1 MRARTA
7 TVGDLEAV
15 FQELSKRMS
24 DEYVAAGKDSKVA
37 YDNLMMNLKEGRA
50 HALVEKD
57 APLAIV
63 AWHEQQDVANTLFAA
78 REDFF
83 TASSVRFC
91 KRHIRRIQALT
102 GNLPVRSRSWVDR
115 DEIVR
120 RAAPDVVEAR
130 FDDFRFTN
138 ISYDSQT
145 VSGDLGVEDFTAEPY
160 PAGQFSPALF
170 PGLF

>member
-1 MRARTA
+1 MSRSITPQSRAAIQAAQTPEIFCILLTIAHEGLPAPIRVCDGGEDIVSRGETFVAYPFALSLPDDSEGRSPRARLSIDNVERQIVMAVRDLA
-7 TVGDLEAV
+7 TSPFVTV
-15 FQELSKRMS
+15 
-24 DEYVAAGKDSKVA
+24 
-37 YDNLMMNLKEGRA
+37 
-50 HALVEKD
+50 
-57 APLAIV
+57 
-63 AWHEQQDVANTLFAA
+63 
-78 REDFF
+78 
-83 TASSVRFC
+83 
-91 KRHIRRIQALT
+91 
-102 GNLPVRSRSWVDR
+102 
-115 DEIVR
+115 EIVR

>member
-1 MRARTA
+1 MLARRH
-7 TVGDLEAV
+7 L
-15 FQELSKRMS
+15 L
-24 DEYVAAGKDSKVA
+24 AAGLA
-37 YDNLMMNLKEGRA
+37 LAPTPLIAQPAGRA
-50 HALVEKD
+50 LTLVVPF
-57 APLAIV
+57 APGGSTDVGTRLIAPRLA
-63 AWHEQQDVANTLFAA
+63 HHLGQ
-78 REDFF
+78 
-83 TASSVRFC
+83 SVVVENRPG
-91 KRHIRRIQALT
+91 AGGAT
-102 GNLPVRSRSWVDR
+102 GADQ
-115 DEIVR
+115 VR